1 MPNHDAALYLL
12 KELMPHIRSEIPEV
26 TICIAGRNPSSAIKA
41 LGKRRGAEV
50 TGWIEDIRSS
60 IREAAVY
67 VVPLRVGGGTR
78 LKIFEA
84 MAMGKAIVSTPIG
97 AEGLPVTNGE
107 NIVIQN
113 DSREFAMAVVRLLR
127 DPATRMR
134 LGRAARKAVEDRYT
148 WKAAA
153 SEFDSALRKVMVKRA

>member
-1 MPNHDAALYLL
+1 
-12 KELMPHIRSEIPEV
+12 
-26 TICIAGRNPSSAIKA
+26 
-41 LGKRRGAEV
+41 
-50 TGWIEDIRSS
+50 
-60 IREAAVY
+60 
-67 VVPLRVGGGTR
+67 
-78 LKIFEA
+78 

-134 LGRAARKAVEDRYT
+134 LGRAARKTVEDRYT